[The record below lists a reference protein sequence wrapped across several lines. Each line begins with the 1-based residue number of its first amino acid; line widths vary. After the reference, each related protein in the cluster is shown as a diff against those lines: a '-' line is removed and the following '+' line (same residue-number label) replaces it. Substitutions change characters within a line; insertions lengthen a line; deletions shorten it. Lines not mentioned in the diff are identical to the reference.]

1 MPLPRS
7 MLSNAQQHEGNK
19 SSAIKENEMVN
30 VYVTSSAGIMALAL
44 THLKSNNTDIANRL
58 VMPKTFYD
66 IEFVI
71 PQILLQKVLC
81 KNLILW
87 DIIECS

>member
-19 SSAIKENEMVN
+19 SSAIKENDMVN
-30 VYVTSSAGIMALAL
+30 VYVTGSAGIMALAL
-44 THLKSNNTDIANRL
+44 THLKSNSQDIAQRL
-58 VMPKTFYD
+58 VMPQTFYD
-66 IEFVI
+66 MEFVM
-71 PQILLQKVLC
+71 PQLLLQKVLC

-87 DIIECS
+87 DSIQCS